1 MKINTHVLREVAYQ
15 LEHGNAWWGIA
26 LGNKY
31 LEKDALFRKA
41 LVKRFI
47 SRIGETAAQS
57 PLAKALI
64 AGDGTDSLTAA
75 QQERLGTRVV
85 RETARICSPR
95 LRQAHH
101 QRLAV
106 RTRLGAS
113 QRFTGRDLTRE
124 ATRRSSAIRELK
136 VVGAFGN

>member
-1 MKINTHVLREVAYQ
+1 MKINAHVLREVAYQ
-15 LEHGNAWWGIA
+15 LEQGNPWWGIA

-31 LEKDALFRKA
+31 LEKDSLFRKA
-41 LVKRFI
+41 LVRRFL
-47 SRIGETAAQS
+47 SRIDQAQAQS
-57 PLAKALI
+57 SLAQALI
-64 AGDGTDSLTAA
+64 AGESTDSLTTA
-75 QQERLGTRVV
+75 QQQQLGSRVV
-85 RETARICSPR
+85 RETSRICTPR

-113 QRFTGRDLTRE
+113 ARFTGRDLQRE
-124 ATRRSSAIRELK
+124 TARRATRTQELK

>member
-1 MKINTHVLREVAYQ
+1 MKINAHVLREVAYQ

-31 LEKDALFRKA
+31 LEKDSLFRKA
-41 LVKRFI
+41 LVRRFI
-47 SRIGETAAQS
+47 SRIGETHAQGS
-57 PLAKALI
+57 LAQALI
-64 AGDGTDSLTAA
+64 AGDSTDSLTEA
-75 QQERLGTRVV
+75 QQKQLGSRVV
-85 RETARICSPR
+85 RETAHICTPR

-106 RTRLGAS
+106 RTRIGAS
-113 QRFTGRDLTRE
+113 ARFTGRDLNRDVSRRHS
-124 ATRRSSAIRELK
+124 ATRELK